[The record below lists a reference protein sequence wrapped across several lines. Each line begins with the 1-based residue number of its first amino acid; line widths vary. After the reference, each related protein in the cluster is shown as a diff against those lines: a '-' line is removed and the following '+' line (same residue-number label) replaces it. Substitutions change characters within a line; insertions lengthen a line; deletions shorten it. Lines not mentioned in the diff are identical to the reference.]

1 MIKLSAHHQEIEQSR
16 ISRLRDLADECA
28 KKDFPIGEMHDHKGT
43 LHVNWTEA
51 PRTEQLV
58 EVVRLWRAQAEHQS
72 SHYVNGKL
80 LIADYE
86 SHNPFADT
94 TS

>member
-1 MIKLSAHHQEIEQSR
+1 
-16 ISRLRDLADECA
+16 
-28 KKDFPIGEMHDHKGT
+28 MHDHKGT

-86 SHNPFADT
+86 SDNPFEDRLRSTVPDSPAAPDDIP
-94 TS
+94 TSVAVAGGDRVSI